1 MLTREQ
7 ILDKII
13 ETVAADFG
21 LTVADVTKKYTRE
34 GQRANAQVAEA
45 KRVICY
51 LFPILSDLNY
61 RVLMKKLQYE
71 EKTRGSL
78 TKNRKLVQKQMFTD
92 YQYRKRV
99 TDLRDY
105 AKANIEQ
112 NIWASVNKALGKTDL
127 PVTLTVQLRWGR
139 LAKSN

>member
-13 ETVAADFG
+13 VTVAADFG
-21 LTVADVTKKYTRE
+21 LTVEDITKKYTQA

-51 LFPILSDLNY
+51 LFPILTDLHY
-61 RVLMKKLQYE
+61 RVLMKKLNYE
-71 EKTRGSL
+71 DKTTGSIA
-78 TKNRKLVQKQMFTD
+78 KNQKEVRKRMNND
-92 YQYRKRV
+92 YQYKKRV

-112 NIWASVNKALGKTDL
+112 AIWASINKALGETDL

-139 LAKSN
+139 LARSN